1 MSHEEMIL
9 KAKQAKSV
17 EELLALAKENDVEMD
32 EEGAKECF
40 DQLHRTG
47 ELSDEELDNVSGGG
61 CYAGDGRLV
70 VTCGHGCKKWV
81 CKKCGHG
88 LAYVRQFVYHG
99 THKHYYTDWAH
110 SYTGCGFMY
119 CPEEDWTCK
128 NCRHYVW
135 EGGLFLCNNPEN
147 CK

>member
-1 MSHEEMIL
+1 MTYEELIL
-9 KAKQAKSV
+9 KAKEAKS
-17 EELLALAKENDVEMD
+17 EQELLALAKENNVEMN
-32 EEGAKECF
+32 EESAKAYF
-40 DQLHRTG
+40 DRLHKSG

-70 VTCGHGCKKWV
+70 VTCGHECKKWV
-81 CKKCGHG
+81 CRKCNHG

-99 THKHYYTDWAH
+99 TQKHYYTDWAH
-110 SYTGCGFMY
+110 CYTGCGFTY

-128 NCRHYVW
+128 NCAYYVW

-147 CK
+147 RQ